1 LSGVVL
7 GGWYG
12 GFVAERLDWRWV
24 FWLVGAFGV
33 VYGFL
38 LGPVIRRLLPSGEKG
53 PTDSSESSRSTVS
66 GNPLNLFQ
74 TPTFSLFALSFFIFC
89 AMLWVIYAWLPT
101 FFVEK
106 FAFSLTSAGLAA
118 TLSVQLTTATGL
130 LAGGLVADKLVARF
144 KEARIW
150 ILIVGMLG
158 TAPCLHLLAIAP
170 TSTLTQMAAAAF
182 GLFNGFY
189 VSNAMASSL
198 DVVHSTRHATAIGVM
213 NMVGGIS
220 GGLSA
225 YLIGQLKNDYGIAS
239 MMSWVGATGLLALI
253 ALFVAMFA
261 FFRTDFRRTQEAYR

>member
-1 LSGVVL
+1 
-7 GGWYG
+7 
-12 GFVAERLDWRWV
+12 
-24 FWLVGAFGV
+24 
-33 VYGFL
+33 
-38 LGPVIRRLLPSGEKG
+38 
-53 PTDSSESSRSTVS
+53 
-66 GNPLNLFQ
+66 
-74 TPTFSLFALSFFIFC
+74 
-89 AMLWVIYAWLPT
+89 
-101 FFVEK
+101 
-106 FAFSLTSAGLAA
+106 
-118 TLSVQLTTATGL
+118 
-130 LAGGLVADKLVARF
+130 
-144 KEARIW
+144 
-150 ILIVGMLG
+150 
-158 TAPCLHLLAIAP
+158 
-170 TSTLTQMAAAAF
+170 MAAAAF